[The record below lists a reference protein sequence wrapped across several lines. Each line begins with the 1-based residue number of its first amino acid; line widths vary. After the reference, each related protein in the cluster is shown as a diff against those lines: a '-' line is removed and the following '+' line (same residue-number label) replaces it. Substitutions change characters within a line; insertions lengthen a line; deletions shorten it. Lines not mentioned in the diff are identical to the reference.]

1 MSNELNYILKAI
13 ELIKMKKDGQYEEKI
28 IQICKQEFGFSV
40 KEVLDSLK
48 EGIERNVL
56 KKVYKNNKSSYRILK
71 ELVVEDKQDVVRGKE
86 SEKNICN
93 SISYGTE
100 EAATTTINM
109 GSQTDMISFRE
120 FQDFKAE
127 VQQEIAKLRRDFN
140 YKVNQ
145 ISPSKVSVFD
155 SSVVLGPDDSNQN
168 GDASKSIGNVEMSDF
183 IIT

>member
-1 MSNELNYILKAI
+1 MVAQSRRFFNGCSKLSKKLSFLWENKLYQSIQITSNIKRETYWYRFYQDGRGKMSNELNYILKAL

-86 SEKNICN
+86 GEKNICN

-100 EAATTTINM
+100 EATTTTINM
-109 GSQTDMISFRE
+109 GSQTDMISSRE

-127 VQQEIAKLRRDFN
+127 
-140 YKVNQ
+140 
-145 ISPSKVSVFD
+145 
-155 SSVVLGPDDSNQN
+155 SS
-168 GDASKSIGNVEMSDF
+168 AGNR
-183 IIT
+183 